1 MQFELDV
8 LDVIPDEFDSAQ
20 LVLLVVRDTEVP
32 EFVALQLLLLL
43 LLPLLLRLLLL
54 LLLLRLLL
62 LRMLLLSG
70 VLHLL

>member
-20 LVLLVVRDTEVP
+20 VVLLVVRDTEVP

-43 LLPLLLRLLLL
+43 LLPLLLTLLLL
-54 LLLLRLLL
+54 LLVLRLLL

>member
-32 EFVALQLLLLL
+32 EFAALQLLLLL

-54 LLLLRLLL
+54 LLVLRLLL

>member
-20 LVLLVVRDTEVP
+20 VVLLVVRDTEVP

>member
-43 LLPLLLRLLLL
+43 LLPLLLTLLLL
-54 LLLLRLLL
+54 LLVLRLLL

>member
-8 LDVIPDEFDSAQ
+8 LDVIPDEFESAQ
-20 LVLLVVRDTEVP
+20 VVLLVVRDTEVP

-43 LLPLLLRLLLL
+43 LILLLLRLLL

>member
-8 LDVIPDEFDSAQ
+8 FDVIPDEFDSAQ
-20 LVLLVVRDTEVP
+20 VVLLVVRDTEVP

-43 LLPLLLRLLLL
+43 LLLLRLLLL

>member
-20 LVLLVVRDTEVP
+20 LVLLVVRDTKVP

>member
-20 LVLLVVRDTEVP
+20 VVLLVVRDTEVP

-43 LLPLLLRLLLL
+43 LLLLRLLLL

>member
-8 LDVIPDEFDSAQ
+8 LDVIPDELDSAQ
-20 LVLLVVRDTEVP
+20 VVLLVVRDTEVP
-32 EFVALQLLLLL
+32 ELVALQLLLLL

-54 LLLLRLLL
+54 LLVLRLLL

>member
-8 LDVIPDEFDSAQ
+8 LDVIPDEFDSAAV
-20 LVLLVVRDTEVP
+20 VLLVVRDTEVP

-43 LLPLLLRLLLL
+43 LILLLLRLLLL
-54 LLLLRLLL
+54 LLVLRLLL

>member
-43 LLPLLLRLLLL
+43 PLLLRLLLL
-54 LLLLRLLL
+54 LLVLRLLL

>member
-8 LDVIPDEFDSAQ
+8 LDVIPDEFESAQ
-20 LVLLVVRDTEVP
+20 VVLLVVRDTEVP

-43 LLPLLLRLLLL
+43 LLPLLLTLLLL
-54 LLLLRLLL
+54 LLVLRLLL

>member
-54 LLLLRLLL
+54 LLVLRLLL

>member
-1 MQFELDV
+1 MQFELDD

-20 LVLLVVRDTEVP
+20 VVLLVVRDTEVP

-43 LLPLLLRLLLL
+43 LLLLRLLLL

>member
-43 LLPLLLRLLLL
+43 LLLLLLRLLLL